1 MGDVI
6 TESGG
11 AGAPGGAAGE
21 PRYYPGDKFFEA
33 GNYDYIFDVDD
44 ESGVPKVI
52 PFNDGGNPL
61 EAAEKYCKR

>member
-6 TESGG
+6 TEAGGSGG
-11 AGAPGGAAGE
+11 APGKGQ
-21 PRYYPGDKFFEA
+21 PRYYPGDKYFEA

-44 ESGVPKVI
+44 ESGIPKII
-52 PFNDGGNPL
+52 PFNDGGNPM

>member
-6 TESGG
+6 TEAGG
-11 AGAPGGAAGE
+11 PGGAPGKGQ
-21 PRYYPGDKFFEA
+21 PRYYPGDKYFEA

-44 ESGVPKVI
+44 ESGIPKII
-52 PFNDGGNPL
+52 PFNDGGNPM